1 MTTTT
6 SRRQSAFGLGQ
17 FITRNALGVAIAAG
31 ITGAAAL
38 LHQFGLATAIGLPIL
53 SILIAM
59 GIGNVIPAP
68 AASLPGLQIAA
79 RPLLRFGIIL
89 LGLQVTLD
97 DLLAL
102 GLLPLAALVTLVL
115 GSMGFTVW
123 MGRLLGVEKSLTVL
137 IASGTS
143 ICGASAVMATASTI
157 SAKDEDV
164 AYGVAMVTLFGS
176 VAMTALPMA
185 SAFLEFNPMAHGF
198 WTGGTIH
205 EVAQAVAA
213 AFQHSEDGGTVGTM
227 VKLARVLMLVP
238 VLLLVGV
245 LFNRGTKDVPSKRP
259 PFPTFVLGFMAM
271 VGVNSIIEVP
281 TDLRVHFATLTA
293 CILAMS
299 LAAIGFQ
306 TRFPALLA
314 RGPRPLLLAAVSS
327 CFISGAGLLLALAL
341 FP

>member
-1 MTTTT
+1 MITTI
-6 SRRQSAFGLGQ
+6 SPRQQALGFGH
-17 FITRNALGVAIAAG
+17 FITRNAFGVVIAVG
-31 ITGAAAL
+31 ITGLAAL
-38 LHQFGLATAIGLPIL
+38 LHHLGLATTIGLPIL

-59 GIGNVIPAP
+59 VIGNAIPAP
-68 AASLPGLQIAA
+68 KASLPGLQIAS

-89 LGLQVTLD
+89 LGLQVTLGD
-97 DLLAL
+97 MLAL
-102 GLLPLAALVTLVL
+102 GLLPLAALVALVM
-115 GSMGFTVW
+115 GTMGFTVW
-123 MGRLLGVEKSLTVL
+123 VGRLLGVEKSLTVL

-143 ICGASAVMATASTI
+143 ICGASAVLATASTI

-176 VAMTALPMA
+176 VAMTLLPMT
-185 SAFLEFNPMAHGF
+185 SAYLNFGPMVHGF

-213 AFQHSEDGGTVGTM
+213 AFQHNEDAGAVGTM

-238 VLLLVGV
+238 VLLLVGA
-245 LFNRGTKDVPSKRP
+245 LFNKGHQDASSKRA
-259 PFPTFVLGFMAM
+259 PFPMFVLGFMAM
-271 VGVNSIIEVP
+271 VGVNSVLDIP
-281 TDLRVHFATLTA
+281 ADLRAHFATLTA
-293 CILAMS
+293 CILATS

-314 RGPRPLLLAAVSS
+314 RGPRPLVLAAVSC
-327 CFISGAGLLLALAL
+327 CFVSGAGLLLALAL

>member
-6 SRRQSAFGLGQ
+6 SPRNHTFGVAQ
-17 FITRNALGVAIAAG
+17 NITRNGLGVVIAAG
-31 ITGAAAL
+31 ITGLAAL
-38 LHQFGLATAIGLPIL
+38 LHHFGLATAIGLPIL

-59 GIGNVIPAP
+59 VIGNVIPAP
-68 AASLPGLQIAA
+68 KASLPGLQIAS

-97 DLLAL
+97 DLLSL
-102 GLLPLAALVTLVL
+102 GLLPLAALIALVL
-115 GSMGFTVW
+115 GNMGFTVW

-185 SAFLEFNPMAHGF
+185 SALLDFGPMAHGF

-238 VLLLVGV
+238 VLLLVGA
-245 LFNRGTKDVPSKRP
+245 LFNRGAQGSAGKRA

-271 VGVNSIIEVP
+271 AGVNSIVEIP
-281 TDLRVHFATLTA
+281 TDLRVHFATLTVSL
-293 CILAMS
+293 LAMS

-314 RGPRPLLLAAVSS
+314 RGPRPLLLAAVSC